1 MPSAFLSRNSF
12 NQLKRAARQQLP
24 GVQHSHVLEALAR
37 ALGHNNLA
45 ALNAALAVGEDTAV
59 RFFLFSYHDL
69 RIRLAELGYSDAL
82 TWDLDF
88 SCVTDVFRVK
98 RPFPSTLD
106 ALLADG
112 IISLEHRR
120 RFDQLIDQR
129 KSILIIGATSS
140 GKSLLMHVLLNE
152 MAIRAPGDA
161 FVVLEVTRSDAEY
174 PPNVDRFVKSERGP
188 DEPPHFCHRRVAFD
202 ELRDGIASNVLRS
215 WTAYGGGLGTL
226 YARSVEDVIPTLTE
240 LLGGRGVGSIHE
252 AIDIVVRMERSDKP
266 RVAEIVNW
274 TELQHG
280 SEPPEFSQEWREP
293 ANLRMP
299 PPEDV
304 GRYVLQDLRRLVSE
318 RFSAGDQVPLSP
330 DMPFI
335 HDDLRMRD
343 GQPYQ
348 DGLSF
353 TPKHWTQAEDG
364 SWAPSSASFF
374 GHSHHA
380 LHGPLN
386 DVLTKERMDEMSRII
401 AEGGR
406 VIVMD
411 PKVDTDVARALNGKS
426 ESITQTRRNS
436 PPQPDSDTT
445 SDSKSD

>member
-188 DEPPHFCHRRVAFD
+188 DEPPHFGHRRVAFD

-240 LLGGRGVGSIHE
+240 LLGGRGVGSTHE

-280 SEPPEFSQEWREP
+280 N
-293 ANLRMP
+293 AK
-299 PPEDV
+299 V
-304 GRYVLQDLRRLVSE
+304 GS
-318 RFSAGDQVPLSP
+318 
-330 DMPFI
+330 
-335 HDDLRMRD
+335 
-343 GQPYQ
+343 
-348 DGLSF
+348 
-353 TPKHWTQAEDG
+353 
-364 SWAPSSASFF
+364 
-374 GHSHHA
+374 
-380 LHGPLN
+380 
-386 DVLTKERMDEMSRII
+386 
-401 AEGGR
+401 
-406 VIVMD
+406 
-411 PKVDTDVARALNGKS
+411 
-426 ESITQTRRNS
+426 
-436 PPQPDSDTT
+436 
-445 SDSKSD
+445 

>member
-1 MPSAFLSRNSF
+1 
-12 NQLKRAARQQLP
+12 
-24 GVQHSHVLEALAR
+24 
-37 ALGHNNLA
+37 
-45 ALNAALAVGEDTAV
+45 
-59 RFFLFSYHDL
+59 
-69 RIRLAELGYSDAL
+69 
-82 TWDLDF
+82 
-88 SCVTDVFRVK
+88 
-98 RPFPSTLD
+98 
-106 ALLADG
+106 
-112 IISLEHRR
+112 
-120 RFDQLIDQR
+120 
-129 KSILIIGATSS
+129 
-140 GKSLLMHVLLNE
+140 

-188 DEPPHFCHRRVAFD
+188 DEPPHFGHRRVAFD